1 MEKLLE
7 YYKNR
12 LHMLCVKY
20 RHVLSKE
27 EAWNINT
34 ALGLVYQQHIHNVAD
49 DYWQTEVNEEYGS
62 RTHDEEL
69 SHLLYELQVLEA
81 KLKERGIS
89 VGEAMKMLSSKVMIS
104 NIEISADGIIYFIDF
119 KTSIRLTPMQATLY
133 ILIMTHEEGISA
145 KELCN
150 YRDELMAILDSITIA
165 RGLNRNI
172 SNQRKNIERL
182 LYSTT
187 GAINE
192 NVSRIKRA
200 MIEGIGDV
208 RVARNYYINS
218 MRCHKMRIPIDRS
231 IVDIKI

>member
-1 MEKLLE
+1 MDEQLE
-7 YYKNR
+7 YYKNG
-12 LHMLCVKY
+12 LHLLCVKY

-27 EAWNINT
+27 EAWEINT
-34 ALGLVYQQHIHNVAD
+34 ALGLVYLEHIHNVAD
-49 DYWQTEVNEEYGS
+49 DYRQTEVNEEHDSGK
-62 RTHDEEL
+62 HDEEL
-69 SHLLYELQVLEA
+69 NNLLYELHILET
-81 KLKERGIS
+81 KLKGKGIS
-89 VGEAMKMLSSKVMIS
+89 VGEAMKMLSSEVMIS
-104 NIEISADGIIYFIDF
+104 NIEIDADGIIYFIDF

-150 YRDELMAILDSITIA
+150 YRDELIAILDSITIA

-172 SNQRKNIERL
+172 SNQRKNVERL
-182 LYSTT
+182 LDSTT